1 MSVMRRATT
10 RELASFLAR
19 LRYDDLP
26 EEDAEERT
34 EEPSKGP
41 A

>member
-1 MSVMRRATT
+1 MSVTRRATT
-10 RELASFLAR
+10 REPASSLVR
-19 LRYDDLP
+19 LRYGDLP